1 MNGLFALYRR
11 RLAVAKKSSIELAGL
26 MALPALW
33 ILAVAP
39 ALDDAVGDLAAGI
52 DYFTFLAVSQVVFLV
67 PFTSMFSGI
76 NVLVDRESG
85 VLRELL
91 VAPVRRALIPIADAL
106 AVATVAGI
114 QVSLIVLLAV
124 GRNAAFH
131 TSPTRLLAF
140 AAAAALLSL
149 TTYGL
154 AESLALLIGRQDAY
168 GPAIP
173 AVGVTPFF
181 LAGTL
186 FPISALPAG
195 FEQFALALPWT
206 HAVAVMRYGL
216 MQGTDSGLGEIW
228 GQQSEALMAV
238 FSLVTLV
245 AFTAFS
251 LLVAIRIFKTKS
263 LA

>member
-1 MNGLFALYRR
+1 MKGLLPLYIR
-11 RLAVAKKSSIELAGL
+11 RLAVAKKTAIELIGL

-33 ILAVAP
+33 ILAIAP
-39 ALDDAVGDLAAGI
+39 ALDDAVGDPGPGI

-85 VLRELL
+85 ILRELL
-91 VAPVRRALIPIADAL
+91 VAPVRRGLIPLADAFG
-106 AVATVAGI
+106 VATIASI
-114 QVSLIVLLAV
+114 QVSLIVLLAIV
-124 GRNAAFH
+124 RDAGFDSSPGRALTFVAA
-131 TSPTRLLAF
+131 TL
-140 AAAAALLSL
+140 LLSL
-149 TTYGL
+149 ITYGL
-154 AESLALLIGRQDAY
+154 AESLALLIGRLDAY

-195 FEQFALALPWT
+195 FEQFSLTLPWT

-216 MQGTDSGLGEIW
+216 MEGTDSGLSEIW
-228 GQQSEALMAV
+228 GNHSEAMMA
-238 FSLVTLV
+238 
-245 AFTAFS
+245 AFS
-251 LLVAIRIFKTKS
+251 LAALIGFTVLSLMVALRVFKSKT

>member
-1 MNGLFALYRR
+1 MKGLVPLYIR
-11 RLAVAKKSSIELAGL
+11 RLAVAKKTAIELIGL

-39 ALDDAVGDLAAGI
+39 ALDDAVGDPGPGI

-91 VAPVRRALIPIADAL
+91 VAPVRRGLIPLADAFG
-106 AVATVAGI
+106 VATIASI
-114 QVSLIVLLAV
+114 QVSLIVVLAIV
-124 GRNAAFH
+124 RDAAFDS
-131 TSPTRLLAF
+131 SPARALAF
-140 AAAAALLSL
+140 VAATLLLSL

-154 AESLALLIGRQDAY
+154 AESLALVIGRQDAY

-195 FEQFALALPWT
+195 FEQFSLALPWT
-206 HAVAVMRYGL
+206 HAVAVMRYGV
-216 MQGTDSGLGEIW
+216 MEGTDSGLSEIW
-228 GQQSEALMAV
+228 GTHSEATMAA
-238 FSLVTLV
+238 FSLVTLIG
-245 AFTAFS
+245 FTALS
-251 LLVAIRIFKTKS
+251 LTIALRVFKSKT

>member
-1 MNGLFALYRR
+1 MNGLLPLYLR
-11 RLAVAKKSSIELAGL
+11 RLAVARKTAIELVGL

-33 ILAVAP
+33 ILAIAP
-39 ALDDAVGDLAAGI
+39 ALDDAVGDPAPGV

-91 VAPVRRALIPIADAL
+91 VAPVRRGFIPLADAL
-106 AVATVAGI
+106 GVATIASI
-114 QVSLIVLLAV
+114 QVSLIVLLAI
-124 GRNAAFH
+124 GRDAGFH
-131 TSPTRLLAF
+131 SSPTRAIAF
-140 AAAAALLSL
+140 VAATLLLSL

-154 AESLALLIGRQDAY
+154 AESLALVIGRQDAY

-195 FEQFALALPWT
+195 FEQFSVALPWT

-216 MQGTDSGLGEIW
+216 MQGTDSGLSEIW
-228 GQQSEALMAV
+228 GKHAEGTMALL
-238 FSLVTLV
+238 SLTTLV
-245 AFTAFS
+245 AFTAGS
-251 LLVAIRIFKTKS
+251 LIIAVRIFRRKS
-263 LA
+263 LG

>member
-1 MNGLFALYRR
+1 MKGLLPLYLR
-11 RLAVAKKSSIELAGL
+11 RLAVAKKTAIELVGL

-39 ALDDAVGDLAAGI
+39 ALDDAVGDPGPGI

-91 VAPVRRALIPIADAL
+91 VAPVRRALIPLADAL
-106 AVATVAGI
+106 GVATIASV

-124 GRNAAFH
+124 VRDAAFAS
-131 TSPTRLLAF
+131 SPLRALAF
-140 AAAAALLSL
+140 VAAVLFLSL

-154 AESLALLIGRQDAY
+154 AESLALAIGRQDAY

-195 FEQFALALPWT
+195 FEQFSLALPWT

-216 MQGTDSGLGEIW
+216 MKGTDSGLAEIW
-228 GQQSEALMAV
+228 GNHSEGMMAIL
-238 FSLVTLV
+238 SLATLLG
-245 AFTAFS
+245 FTA
-251 LLVAIRIFKTKS
+251 LGLTVAVRVFNKKT